1 VKRNDVVEL
10 RRQHCQ
16 RKWHEVARKQQ
27 QPTEQLNREEECG
40 KMRLADGDKKLNRER
55 IRRGRLVERR
65 RTEPMKRA
73 ALYCRVSTIDQHP
86 ETQLGELRQFAAN
99 RFEIVGEYTDH
110 GFSGTRARRPELDR
124 MMDDARRHKFDVL
137 LVWSCD
143 RLARSTKHLL
153 QTIDELN
160 GFGIQFLSQREA
172 IDTEGPLG
180 RAILVIVSAMAELE
194 RCIIIERVRAGMR
207 RARLEGRQ
215 IGRARLDVDRRQVID
230 DRRSGMSLTQ
240 VAKKHGISRASV
252 CRLMKEASGN
262 SSSVL
267 LEGGFGQEA
276 HA

>member
-1 VKRNDVVEL
+1 
-10 RRQHCQ
+10 
-16 RKWHEVARKQQ
+16 
-27 QPTEQLNREEECG
+27 
-40 KMRLADGDKKLNRER
+40 
-55 IRRGRLVERR
+55 
-65 RTEPMKRA
+65 MKRA
-73 ALYCRVSTIDQHP
+73 ALYCRVSTVDQHP

-99 RFEIVGEYTDH
+99 RFQIVGEYIDH
-110 GFSGTRARRPELDR
+110 GYSGVRARRPELDR
-124 MMDDARRHKFDVL
+124 MMDDARRHRFDVL

-160 GFGIQFLSQREA
+160 GMGIQFLSQREA

-180 RAILVIVSAMAELE
+180 RAILIIVSAMAELE

-215 IGRARLDVDRRQVID
+215 IGRSRLDVDRQQVID

-240 VAKKHGISRASV
+240 VAKKHSISRASV
-252 CRLMKEASGN
+252 CRLMKEAN
-262 SSSVL
+262 
-267 LEGGFGQEA
+267 GGTNLPIPVEAEQRGMEA

>member
-1 VKRNDVVEL
+1 
-10 RRQHCQ
+10 
-16 RKWHEVARKQQ
+16 
-27 QPTEQLNREEECG
+27 
-40 KMRLADGDKKLNRER
+40 
-55 IRRGRLVERR
+55 
-65 RTEPMKRA
+65 MKRA
-73 ALYCRVSTIDQHP
+73 ALYARVSTVDQHP
-86 ETQLGELRQFAAN
+86 ETQLSELRQFAAN
-99 RFEIVGEYTDH
+99 KGFTIVAEYTDH
-110 GFSGTRARRPELDR
+110 GYSGARARRPELDR
-124 MMDDARRHKFDVL
+124 MMDDARRHRFDVL

-215 IGRARLDVDRRQVID
+215 IGRARLDVDRQQVIQ

-240 VAKKHGISRASV
+240 VAKKHGISRATV
-252 CRLMKEASGN
+252 CRLMKEASASPDATVPALAG
-262 SSSVL
+262 SVP
-267 LEGGFGQEA
+267 EQASAAAGAAQ
-276 HA
+276 